1 MIRASIAV
9 LFTFPV
15 VVSAQSPKPEW
26 LDQQLP
32 DLVQVYEQFHRD
44 PELSFAE
51 RKTSA
56 RLAELLEQAGCK
68 VTRNV
73 GGTGVVA
80 LLENGA
86 GPVGLVR
93 ADMDALP
100 IAEETGLPYASTVR
114 AEAAG
119 GQAIGVMHACGHDV
133 HMTSML
139 GAARWFAAHR
149 DQWHGTLVFI
159 GQPAEERSGGARAMV
174 KAGLFERFPKPAW
187 ALALHCDPNVP
198 AGIAGLRSGP
208 IMAAVD
214 SVDVTI
220 FGKGGHGARPHLT
233 VDPIVI
239 ASQYVLALQ
248 TIVSREIDPVQ
259 PAVITVGAIH
269 GGSKHNIIPDRVEL
283 QLTVRS
289 YDEGVRSRMKEQI
302 VRKAEALAVAAGAPA
317 PRVEFS
323 EPTGPLVNDAT
334 VTDRVREALVA
345 AMGEREVVEAEQ
357 QMIAEDFGYFREQGV
372 PVCMF
377 RLGTTRADRLVEL
390 RGKGELPGQLH
401 TSRYQP
407 DAAESLRGGIRALV
421 AGARALL
428 GR

>member
-1 MIRASIAV
+1 MIRTFFCLLACSPV
-9 LFTFPV
+9 LLL
-15 VVSAQSPKPEW
+15 AQGPTPEW

-32 DLVQVYEQFHRD
+32 GLVEVYRGFHRE

-56 RLAELLEQAGCK
+56 RLAELLEQAGCT

-80 LLENGA
+80 VLANGEGPTGLL
-86 GPVGLVR
+86 R

-114 AEAAG
+114 AEASG

-133 HMTSML
+133 HMTSLL
-139 GAARWFAAHR
+139 GAARWFAGHR
-149 DQWHGTLVFI
+149 DQWRGTLVFI
-159 GQPAEERSGGARAMV
+159 GQPAEERAGGARAMV

-198 AGIAGLRSGP
+198 AGTAGVRSGP
-208 IMAAVD
+208 LMAAVD

-233 VDPIVI
+233 VDPIVL
-239 ASQYVLALQ
+239 AAQYVLALQ

-259 PAVITVGAIH
+259 PAVITVGSIH
-269 GGSKHNIIPDRVEL
+269 AGSKHNIIPDRVEL

-289 YDEGVRSRMKEQI
+289 YDEGVRARMKEQI
-302 VRKAEALAVAAGAPA
+302 VRKAKALAEAAGAPE
-317 PRVEFS
+317 PKVEFS

-334 VTDRVREALVA
+334 ITNRVREALVA
-345 AMGEREVVEAEQ
+345 AMGEKEVVEAEQ

-372 PVCMF
+372 PLCMF
-377 RLGTTRADRLVEL
+377 RLGTTRADRLAEL
-390 RGKGELPGQLH
+390 RAKGEMPGQLH

-407 DAAESLRGGIRALV
+407 DAEESLRGGVRAMV

-428 GR
+428 AR

>member
-1 MIRASIAV
+1 MTRARIAC
-9 LFTFPV
+9 LFAFPALLG
-15 VVSAQSPKPEW
+15 AQSPDARW
-26 LDQQLP
+26 LDEQLP
-32 DLVQVYEQFHRD
+32 GLVQVYEQFHRE

-51 RKTSA
+51 RKTAA
-56 RLAELLEQAGCK
+56 RLADLLEQAGCT

-80 LLENGA
+80 LLQNGE

-100 IAEETGLPYASTVR
+100 IAEETGLPYASNVR

-119 GQAIGVMHACGHDV
+119 GQAIGVMHACGHDI
-133 HMTSML
+133 HMTAML

-149 DQWHGTLVFI
+149 DQWQGTLVFI
-159 GQPAEERSGGARAMV
+159 GQPAEERAGGARAMV

-198 AGIAGLRSGP
+198 AGAAGVRSGP
-208 IMAAVD
+208 LMAAVD

-220 FGKGGHGARPHLT
+220 RGRGGHGARPHLT
-233 VDPIVI
+233 VDPVVI
-239 ASQYVLALQ
+239 AAQYVLALQ

-269 GGSKHNIIPDRVEL
+269 GGAKHNIIPDRVDL

-289 YDEGVRSRMKEQI
+289 YDEGVRARIKEQI
-302 VRKAEALAVAAGAPA
+302 VRKAEALALAAGAPK
-317 PRVEFS
+317 PSVEFS
-323 EPTGPLVNDAT
+323 EPTGPLVNDAA
-334 VTDRVREALVA
+334 VTNRVRDALVA
-345 AMGEREVVEAEQ
+345 AMGQQEVVEAEQ

-372 PVCMF
+372 PLCMF
-377 RLGTTRADRLVEL
+377 RLGTTRGDRLAEL
-390 RGKGELPGQLH
+390 RAKGEMPGQLH

-407 DAAESLRGGIRALV
+407 DAEESLRGGIRALV

-428 GR
+428 AR